1 MKNQRSCSLLL
12 SLLGALVA
20 ACQPPSDDVGTRA
33 GAGSERAAAAAT
45 ATWNDRVEVRHA
57 RHFEVSYHDGY
68 KVVRAHGEPSSFQSG
83 DDPRP
88 VDDLVVLVPRG
99 ATPPRLTGE
108 LAGASVVE
116 VPARSLA
123 VNNDDLLA
131 FALELGLSDRLVAVG
146 GLSMY
151 DDSVRTRTERG
162 ELGQIRYSWHLP
174 PDAEV
179 LLAREPDVT
188 LLAMDSPHNVP
199 ALART
204 RELGLDVAPAFVWA
218 EADYLARAE
227 WIKFV
232 ALFFDLEAE
241 ANRIFGEVEGR
252 VAELKARVDTLARKP
267 TALWG
272 YHAGDGRWFMA
283 VNNLEAR
290 LLRDA
295 GAVNVLED
303 FSGPVRHDGDEL
315 SNEALLLRAADA
327 EHWILGD
334 IHADGL
340 PPDGFMAEFR
350 AWREGKLYHNYAR
363 SNREADAY
371 DWYEGAVVRPDR
383 ALADLVALLHPGLL
397 PEHELVY
404 LGRLETPTQGTGR

>member
-1 MKNQRSCSLLL
+1 
-12 SLLGALVA
+12 
-20 ACQPPSDDVGTRA
+20 
-33 GAGSERAAAAAT
+33 
-45 ATWNDRVEVRHA
+45 VEVRHA

-68 KVVRAHGEPSSFQSG
+68 KLVRTHGEPTSFQTADQVES
-83 DDPRP
+83 
-88 VDDLVVLVPRG
+88 VEDLVVLVPRG
-99 ATPPRLTGE
+99 TPPPPLTGE
-108 LAGASVVE
+108 LAGAAVVE
-116 VPARSLA
+116 VPAPSLA

-131 FALELGLSDRLVAVG
+131 FALELGLSQRLVAVG

-151 DDSVRTRTERG
+151 DDSVRARTERG
-162 ELGQIRYSWHLP
+162 ELDQIRYSWHLP
-174 PDAEV
+174 PDTEV
-179 LLAREPDVT
+179 LLARQPGVT

-241 ANRIFGEVEGR
+241 ANRIFGEVEAR
-252 VAELKARVDTLARKP
+252 VAELKARLDTVAERP

-295 GAVNVLED
+295 GAVNLLED
-303 FSGPVRHDGDEL
+303 LSGPVRHDGDEL
-315 SNEALLLRAADA
+315 SNEALLLRAVDA

-350 AWREGKLYHNYAR
+350 AWRQGNLYHNYAR
-363 SNREADAY
+363 SNPEANAY
-371 DWYEGAVVRPDR
+371 DWYEGAVVRPDL
-383 ALADLVALLHPGLL
+383 ALADLVSLLHPELL
-397 PEHELVY
+397 PSHELVY
-404 LGRLETPTQGTGR
+404 LGRLDDLPHRGGP